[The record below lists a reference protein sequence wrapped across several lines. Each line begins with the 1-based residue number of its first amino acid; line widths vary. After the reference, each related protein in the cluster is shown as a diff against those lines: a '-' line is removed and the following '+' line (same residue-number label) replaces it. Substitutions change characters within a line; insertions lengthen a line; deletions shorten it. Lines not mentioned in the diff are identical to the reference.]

1 MGGKLSFIEKELSP
15 YVIERLEEWTRGISD
30 IEVLSNQGWTSAVRK
45 IAGGGEAFLFKSCF
59 EERYRDWLR
68 NEAEVLRSL
77 KDCAAIPV
85 PGYYDFFEEADASHL
100 LMSFEPGITLRE
112 ALLREQTAKGEYQLI
127 KSFGAFLQKLHEQ
140 ELPSFFP
147 AGKNWLDEQL
157 QRAAGY
163 LEGGGIDGTAALL
176 EKLEHERPAE
186 VRQTIIH
193 GDCTVDNV
201 LVVNGEVVM
210 FIDTAGMGVGDP
222 RYDEALAVRK
232 FLGNPEKLDAFYDG
246 YTRCRLSDEEFQY
259 FEGLYDFF

>member
-1 MGGKLSFIEKELSP
+1 MGNKVSFAEKKLSP
-15 YVIERLEEWTRGISD
+15 DVIGRLEEWTGGVYG

-45 IAGGGEAFLFKSCF
+45 ISGGRGTFLLKSCY

-77 KDCAAIPV
+77 RDCAAIPV
-85 PGYYDFFEEADASHL
+85 PGYFGFFEEEDASHL

-112 ALLREQTAKGEYQLI
+112 AQLREQTAEGEYRLI
-127 KSFGAFLQKLHEQ
+127 KSCGAFLQKLHEQ
-140 ELPSFFP
+140 EHPPFFP
-147 AGKNWLDEQL
+147 AGEKWLDKQL

-163 LEGGGIDGTAALL
+163 LKSGGIDGTAALL
-176 EKLEHERPAE
+176 EKLEFERPAV

-210 FIDTAGMGVGDP
+210 FIDTAGMGIGDP

-232 FLGNPEKLDAFYDG
+232 FMGDPEKLAAFYDG
-246 YTRCRLSDEEFQY
+246 YTRYRLSEEEFQY